1 MPKFDLPDCTVSGQ
15 GQNMLWAEISQDLT
29 GDLEDMTKIWNKDYE
44 VLDKNATNFIHSLN
58 RLVYSKTFSCLPR
71 FLSLTSES
79 LCGCPDEY
87 DIDNDTEHPPSDQS
101 DTKKDQNEKRDWLQ
115 QFKDMIEKAKVTINA
130 NIEAWSLKDS
140 FLFVCSAPGLLSVV
154 AQLSSY
160 CLKKRLK
167 NIRL

>member
-1 MPKFDLPDCTVSGQ
+1 M
-15 GQNMLWAEISQDLT
+15 
-29 GDLEDMTKIWNKDYE
+29 
-44 VLDKNATNFIHSLN
+44 
-58 RLVYSKTFSCLPR
+58 YSRTFSCLPR
-71 FLSLTSES
+71 YLSLTSES

-87 DIDNDTEHPPSDQS
+87 DTDNDAEYPQSDQS
-101 DTKKDQNEKRDWLQ
+101 DKKGDKNEKKDWLQ
-115 QFKDMIEKAKVTINA
+115 KFKDMIEKAKVTINA